1 MHPAVAIGAVTLLE
15 TFSIE
20 QAKVLIQSPRW
31 KDIEIMDDE
40 DHSTR
45 AVLPLQPDGIC
56 LGKQPL
62 RMIDHF
68 VLQRVVDATAYREI
82 QES

>member
-1 MHPAVAIGAVTLLE
+1 M
-15 TFSIE
+15 SR
-20 QAKVLIQSPRW
+20 AKVLIQSPWW

-45 AVLPLQPDGIC
+45 GSPTAPAPTGMC

-68 VLQRVVDATAYREI
+68 VHSASWMRQYIAKL
-82 QES
+82 ES